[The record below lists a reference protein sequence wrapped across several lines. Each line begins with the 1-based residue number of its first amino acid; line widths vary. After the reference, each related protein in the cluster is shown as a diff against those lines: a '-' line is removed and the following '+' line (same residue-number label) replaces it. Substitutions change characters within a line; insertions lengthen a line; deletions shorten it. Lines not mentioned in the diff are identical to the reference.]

1 MDRDTIRLECLKL
14 AINRGSNVA
23 EVVANAKILE
33 AYLTEDGSETN
44 MKPAKSGKAGNS
56 ETLQSRTTT
65 RKD

>member
-1 MDRDTIRLECLKL
+1 MDRDTIRLECLRL

-23 EVVANAKILE
+23 EVVANARILE
-33 AYLTEDGSETN
+33 AYLLEDDA
-44 MKPAKSGKAGNS
+44 KPAKSGKAGNS